1 LHFSAKHIILRE
13 HPAAF
18 SCRLEKK
25 AGVLELADEVD
36 SKSFALVDELSFA
49 NGLFMRF
56 S

>member
-1 LHFSAKHIILRE
+1 M
-13 HPAAF
+13 
-18 SCRLEKK
+18 
-25 AGVLELADEVD
+25 ADMTD